1 VVIRFIDALQR
12 DTLASWVDSLPGYR
26 VAGTVSNGAALVK
39 LCAAQPPDVAVVQL
53 GSAETDELTVIA
65 GLRGVRPIPHVVGL
79 HHALDSGSLLR
90 LHRAGAHRLVS
101 SQFGLAGLR
110 AALGAEDEEV
120 DWPTRG
126 LSQRELEIL
135 TLISAGCS
143 AAEVAEALD
152 ISTHTVSN
160 HMRRIFAKLDVHS
173 RMQAAAEMDRL
184 GLIPAQITRPANPVG
199 GSSGPLRDRVSRILA
214 GQMSHGGTR
223 VTVLVNPTE
232 SAWRAGDRRADK
244 IVVLGDGQ
252 RDETA
257 VADALSRGARAV
269 LAEEELDDRLPAAL
283 ALVGA
288 GYLVASD
295 DVVRGLL
302 SGVLAPNAPP
312 SLTPRERDIIDS
324 VALGHSVR
332 ETAQLLGIAV
342 KTVQSVQRQL
352 FSKLG
357 ARNRL
362 QALSRARELGLLL
375 TPKGPSST

>member
-1 VVIRFIDALQR
+1 MSVSVSSPSTHRRGSRTVVIRFIDALQR

-26 VAGTVSNGAALVK
+26 VAGTVSNGAAL
-39 LCAAQPPDVAVVQL
+39 
-53 GSAETDELTVIA
+53 VIA

-110 AALGAEDEEV
+110 AALGNEDDEV

-184 GLIPAQITRPANPVG
+184 GLIPDQITRPPNPVG

-214 GQMSHGGTR
+214 GQLAGGGR
-223 VTVLVNPTE
+223 VAVLVNPTE

-257 VADALSRGARAV
+257 VADALARGARAV
-269 LAEEELDDRLPAAL
+269 LAEEELDERLPAAL

-295 DVVRGLL
+295 EVVRGLL
-302 SGVLAPNAPP
+302 SGVLAPSAPP

-362 QALSRARELGLLL
+362 QALSRARELGL
-375 TPKGPSST
+375 TGG